1 MGKGYLCKGGQN
13 MGETWFQD
21 LISNISLVSVD
32 RMLQVGLVILIAV
45 VVNRVG
51 ILIIGRVFKDREEGA
66 LQGEVAKSLVGAART
81 FLNYGLI
88 FVILIAV
95 LEIFQVHVVGPE
107 ELRQV
112 GLALL
117 KALGIVLLAKVVLRL
132 NKVFVNYLLLNDK
145 QKTFLNEAR
154 RMTLSGLIKSLMV
167 YVVYFIAATML
178 LENFGVKTGSILA
191 GVGVLGLALSFGAQN
206 LVRDVIAG
214 FFIIFE
220 DQYNVGEV
228 VHIVDVTGVVQ
239 ELGLRTTQLK
249 EWTGQLHTIPN
260 GEIRKVANFSRGDM
274 VAVILLGIA
283 YEEDID
289 KAFEVLRQEGL
300 RAKEEIETI
309 TEEPIVHGVTELGD
323 SHVGIRVVVKTRPGE
338 QWGVEREMRKRYKQ
352 ALDAAGIEIP
362 YPRRVVID
370 GNKGK
375 ED

>member
-1 MGKGYLCKGGQN
+1 
-13 MGETWFQD
+13 MGETWFSD
-21 LISNISLVSVD
+21 LISSISLVSVD
-32 RMLQVGLVILIAV
+32 RMLQIGLVMLIAL

-51 ILIIGRVFKDREEGA
+51 ILIIGRIFKDKEEPA

-81 FLNYGLI
+81 FLNYGLV
-88 FVILIAV
+88 FVIFIAF
-95 LEIFQVHVVGPE
+95 LEIFQVHLVGPE
-107 ELRQV
+107 QLRQI
-112 GLALL
+112 GSALL
-117 KALGIVLLAKVVLRL
+117 KALGILILAKVVLRL
-132 NKVFVNYLLLNDK
+132 TKVFVDYLLLNENK
-145 QKTFLNEAR
+145 KPFLNEAR
-154 RMTLSGLIKSLMV
+154 RMTLSALVKSIMV
-167 YVVYFIAATML
+167 YVVYFIAGTML

-191 GVGVLGLALSFGAQN
+191 GVGILGLALSFGAQN

-214 FFIIFE
+214 FFIVFE

-228 VHIVDVTGVVQ
+228 VNIVDVTGVVQ
-239 ELGLRTTQLK
+239 ELGLRTTQVK

-274 VAVILLGIA
+274 VAVIMLGIA

-289 KAFEVLRQEGL
+289 KAFEVLREAGR

-352 ALDAAGIEIP
+352 ALDYAGIEIP

-370 GNKGK
+370 ANNEQEK
-375 ED
+375 D